1 MTDHPNPPTAD
12 TRPFNVESPHGT
24 RTDEYYW
31 LRDDDRENADVLAYL
46 EAENAYKVARLAH
59 LKPLEEAIYNEVVDR
74 IVKDDSSVPY
84 RYRGYYYYRR
94 YETDNEYP
102 IYARKIHSLESA
114 EEVLLNG
121 NDLAADHEY
130 FQLGDYEVS
139 PNGTMLAW
147 AEDTT
152 GRRQFTIRF
161 KNLKTG
167 EVLADVLT
175 GNDDELV
182 WADDN
187 CTLFYIENDPKT
199 LQGIRLKRHKLGDAA
214 TEDTLVYELDDDSF
228 SMGLGRTGDERYL
241 LLHLAST
248 VADEILFMAANR
260 PTGKF
265 RVLLPRARDHEYDA
279 DHIDDRW
286 IIRTNWHA
294 KNFRIMEA
302 DDEAVYDQNNWHERV
317 AHDDEVYIGEID
329 VFRDFLVLAERR
341 NGLRTLRVLNRN
353 GETLFHVDADDPA
366 YAMDIDI
373 NPEQDNHWLRY
384 NYTSLTTPKTIYEI
398 NMATRERRLLKQE
411 KVLGGFDPANYA
423 AERLWAC
430 ARDGTKIP
438 VSLLHRKD
446 FEKNGTAPLY
456 QYAYGS
462 YGFSEDPEFED
473 EILSLVD
480 RGFVYA
486 IAHVRG
492 GQELGRY
499 WYEQGKLT
507 NKLNTFSDFI
517 DVTAFLIEQG
527 YAHPNKVVA
536 AGGSAGGLLMGAI
549 ANQQPDLY
557 AVIVADVPFVDVV
570 TTMLDESIPL
580 TTLEYDEW
588 GNPNDKNIYDY
599 MLTYSPYD
607 NVKAQDY
614 PAMLIT
620 TGLWDSQVQYYEPAK
635 WVAKLRATKT
645 DDNPL
650 FLHINMEAGHGG
662 QSGRFRR
669 NRELAMEFAFIL
681 DQLNMNNERPLISKT
696 GEPSGAASKSSPDPV
711 KT

>member
-1 MTDHPNPPTAD
+1 
-12 TRPFNVESPHGT
+12 
-24 RTDEYYW
+24 
-31 LRDDDRENADVLAYL
+31 
-46 EAENAYKVARLAH
+46 
-59 LKPLEEAIYNEVVDR
+59 
-74 IVKDDSSVPY
+74 
-84 RYRGYYYYRR
+84 
-94 YETDNEYP
+94 
-102 IYARKIHSLESA
+102 
-114 EEVLLNG
+114 
-121 NDLAADHEY
+121 
-130 FQLGDYEVS
+130 
-139 PNGTMLAW
+139 
-147 AEDTT
+147 
-152 GRRQFTIRF
+152 
-161 KNLKTG
+161 
-167 EVLADVLT
+167 
-175 GNDDELV
+175 
-182 WADDN
+182 
-187 CTLFYIENDPKT
+187 
-199 LQGIRLKRHKLGDAA
+199 
-214 TEDTLVYELDDDSF
+214 
-228 SMGLGRTGDERYL
+228 
-241 LLHLAST
+241 
-248 VADEILFMAANR
+248 
-260 PTGKF
+260 
-265 RVLLPRARDHEYDA
+265 
-279 DHIDDRW
+279 
-286 IIRTNWHA
+286 
-294 KNFRIMEA
+294 
-302 DDEAVYDQNNWHERV
+302 
-317 AHDDEVYIGEID
+317 
-329 VFRDFLVLAERR
+329 
-341 NGLRTLRVLNRN
+341 
-353 GETLFHVDADDPA
+353 
-366 YAMDIDI
+366 MDIDI
-373 NPEQDNHWLRY
+373 NPEQDSHWLRY
-384 NYTSLTTPKTIYEI
+384 NYTSLTTPETIYEI

-411 KVLGGFDPANYA
+411 KVLGGFDPANYE

-438 VSLLHRKD
+438 VSLLHRKE
-446 FEKNGTAPLY
+446 FEKNGSAPLY

-462 YGFSEDPEFED
+462 YGLSEDPEFED

-492 GQELGRY
+492 GQELGRT

-549 ANQQPDLY
+549 ANQRPDLY
-557 AVIVADVPFVDVV
+557 AVIVADVPFVDVI

-614 PAMLIT
+614 PAMLVT

-681 DQLNMNNERPLISKT
+681 DQLNMNNGR
-696 GEPSGAASKSSPDPV
+696 PSGTASKSSPGPIG
-711 KT
+711 T